1 MAVQA
6 APLISWGGDEPQS
19 VAVIMGET
27 VPYIVPAGHT
37 WVPAPSAVSL
47 APDQGMGY
55 ATSG

>member
-6 APLISWGGDEPQS
+6 APLINWGGDAPQS
-19 VAVIMGET
+19 VAELMSETEPYVIA
-27 VPYIVPAGHT
+27 AGQT

-47 APDQGMGY
+47 APDQGVGY